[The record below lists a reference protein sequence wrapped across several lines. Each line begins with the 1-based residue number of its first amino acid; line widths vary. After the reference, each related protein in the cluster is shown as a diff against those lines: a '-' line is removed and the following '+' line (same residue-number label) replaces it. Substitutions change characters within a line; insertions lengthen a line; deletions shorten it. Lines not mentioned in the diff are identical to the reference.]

1 MGLFCLCPIWRGNVN
16 FMRHFFPNCGNPARS
31 RSRINP
37 GQLLHIC
44 SSYTSPL
51 CLVSYFQGNWYRK
64 QKKACILN
72 VNPASWTGT
81 YLAGIYSMSLKKLSR
96 RYSAQQ
102 NVQLQIILQLSQT
115 LTNPHNTASLLCVL
129 MRKRIGLE
137 MAYICSLY
145 LRVQVGHNALEHK
158 CTIHVLFFLFI
169 WQQQKQ

>member
-1 MGLFCLCPIWRGNVN
+1 MFVPHLTRQRKFYAA
-16 FMRHFFPNCGNPARS
+16 FFLQIAGIPQGRDLELTMA
-31 RSRINP
+31 
-37 GQLLHIC
+37 
-44 SSYTSPL
+44 SSYIYVAHTQARF
-51 CLVSYFQGNWYRK
+51 VSLATFKATDKENK
-64 QKKACILN
+64 TKACILN